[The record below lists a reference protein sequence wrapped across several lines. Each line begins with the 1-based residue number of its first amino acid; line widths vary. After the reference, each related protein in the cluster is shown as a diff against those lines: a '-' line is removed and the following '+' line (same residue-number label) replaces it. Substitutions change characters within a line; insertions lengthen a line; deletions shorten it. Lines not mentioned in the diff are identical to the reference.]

1 MNAER
6 INTIGQLT
14 NMSDETS
21 NDITNIDQLLETYP
35 DLDFKVEPDEL
46 ATLTDDSSFAGY
58 RAIRRSDSGDVLS
71 IVKQRYTPIQNR
83 DILEPLAE
91 IVKENDAK
99 FVAGGVINNGGKVW
113 GQAEL
118 KYPMKI

>member
-99 FVAGGVINNGGKVW
+99 FVAGGVINN
-113 GQAEL
+113 
-118 KYPMKI
+118 